1 MLTATDLACSRG
13 ERQLFERLC
22 FALEAGQWLHV
33 KGENGAGK
41 TTLLRT
47 VVGLSPA
54 DRGQVRWRGADIRDQ
69 PGDYRRA
76 FVYLGHPAC
85 LKDDLSPLEN
95 LQLALQLDGFEPRE
109 EDVLQALQR
118 LGLHG
123 REDLPSR
130 VLSAGQRRRV
140 LLARLLLRPAQ
151 LWILDEPFNALDA
164 AATELLLSMVRHH
177 LDAGGVAVLTSHQ
190 TMPLAQSRE
199 VRL

>member
-1 MLTATDLACSRG
+1 MFTATDLACSRG
-13 ERQLFERLC
+13 ERRLFEGLC

-54 DRGQVRWRGADIRDQ
+54 DRGQVLWRGADVRGQ
-69 PGDYRRA
+69 AAEFRRA

-85 LKDDLSPLEN
+85 LKDELSPLEN

-123 REDLPSR
+123 REDLPAR

-164 AATELLLSMVRHH
+164 AATQLLLSMIRDH
-177 LDAGGVAVLTSHQ
+177 LDAGGAAVLTSHQ
-190 TMPLAQSRE
+190 AMPLAQGRA